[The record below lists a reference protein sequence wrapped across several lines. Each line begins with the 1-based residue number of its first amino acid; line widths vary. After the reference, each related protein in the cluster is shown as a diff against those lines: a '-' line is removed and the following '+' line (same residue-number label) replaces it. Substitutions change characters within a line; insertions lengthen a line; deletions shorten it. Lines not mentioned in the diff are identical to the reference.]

1 MMTPLVSSNFSIMIN
16 VTLISYKAVYSK
28 TGSLSYFPL
37 FVLHHVAGLNPLA
50 VSTKKKNYRYQTA
63 SCYEIDIAIQ

>member
-1 MMTPLVSSNFSIMIN
+1 MTPLISSNFLIMIY

-37 FVLHHVAGLNPLA
+37 VVLHHVAGLTPLA
-50 VSTKKKNYRYQTA
+50 VPTKRR
-63 SCYEIDIAIQ
+63 ILDIKQLLDMK

>member
-1 MMTPLVSSNFSIMIN
+1 
-16 VTLISYKAVYSK
+16 VYLK
-28 TGSLSYFPL
+28 IGSLSYFPL
-37 FVLHHVAGLNPLA
+37 FVLHHVAELNPLA

>member
-1 MMTPLVSSNFSIMIN
+1 MIY

-37 FVLHHVAGLNPLA
+37 VVLHHVAGLTPLA
-50 VSTKKKNYRYQTA
+50 VPTKRR
-63 SCYEIDIAIQ
+63 ILDIKQLLDMK

>member
-1 MMTPLVSSNFSIMIN
+1 MIN

-50 VSTKKKNYRYQTA
+50 VSTKKRI
-63 SCYEIDIAIQ
+63 IDIKQLLVLK